1 VEESANVVRTVQR
14 LRAERGMAVLL
25 ITHNLEEMRALAER
39 AVVLRRGRNA
49 GELDLTRSTDDEVVG
64 RITGS
69 IAA

>member
-1 VEESANVVRTVQR
+1 VEESANVVRTVRR

-25 ITHNLEEMRALAER
+25 ITHNLEEMRALADR
-39 AVVLRRGRNA
+39 AVVLRRGRNV
-49 GELDLTRSTDDEVVG
+49 GDLDLSHASDDEVVG

>member
-1 VEESANVVRTVQR
+1 
-14 LRAERGMAVLL
+14 MAILL
-25 ITHNLEEMRALAER
+25 ITHNLEEMRALADR

-49 GELDLTRSTDDEVVG
+49 GDLPLAEATDDDIVG